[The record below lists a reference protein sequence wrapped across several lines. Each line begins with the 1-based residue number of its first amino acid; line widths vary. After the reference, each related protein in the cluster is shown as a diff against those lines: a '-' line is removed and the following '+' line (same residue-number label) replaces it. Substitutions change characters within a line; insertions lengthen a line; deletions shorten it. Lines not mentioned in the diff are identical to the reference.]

1 MKKSQLRQIIREEI
15 SKLKEVSYAPLPP
28 ALANKWRDSTTRSMK
43 KKTDP
48 PKTKTRRLTPSQ
60 YYKILDQIA
69 DTEENINDLKNQF
82 HDLNFEME
90 QTAEIEGGPIAD
102 RIGTEMTKVLNQTKK
117 EQDKLNKLQSKLI

>member
-1 MKKSQLRQIIREEI
+1 MKKSELIQIIREEI
-15 SKLKEVSYAPLPP
+15 KKINEVSYAPLPP
-28 ALANKWRDSTTRSMK
+28 VLANKWRDSTTRSMK

-48 PKTKTRRLTPSQ
+48 PQTKTRRLTPSQ
-60 YYKILDQIA
+60 YYKLLGQIA
-69 DTEENINDLKNQF
+69 DVEEKISDLKNQF

-102 RIGTEMTKVLNQTKK
+102 RIGTEMNKVLTQTKR